1 MRAAHPLVAALLA
14 MALLSGMDALI
25 KAATAAL
32 GTWQIVALRYA
43 FGLAAALPFAWAHLR
58 RRVPRASWAPN
69 LARGLLVVATAAQ
82 FFFAL
87 GRLPLIEAAT
97 LAFTAPLWVVVLGRL
112 VLGEAFTLRALAAV
126 ALGFAGVLIVGAA
139 TPATAGARDA
149 LGTAT
154 ALGAAVTYAL
164 AMVLVRRRSA
174 HDPVPVM
181 VLIQSVGAL
190 VVAAPL
196 AAASWRPMEPALWS
210 VFAVIG
216 LLGTLGHLLLS
227 SALAR
232 ARAADLAPAEYT
244 TLLWAFAFGAAFF
257 GERPGL
263 GHALG
268 AGLIALG
275 CLVASRA
282 EPERATARGAVVDGP
297 TAGKRPAAERPGG

>member
-1 MRAAHPLVAALLA
+1 M
-14 MALLSGMDALI
+14 
-25 KAATAAL
+25 
-32 GTWQIVALRYA
+32 
-43 FGLAAALPFAWAHLR
+43 
-58 RRVPRASWAPN
+58 PRASWAPN

-190 VVAAPL
+190 LVAAPL

-227 SALAR
+227 SALDR

-244 TLLWAFAFGAAFF
+244 TLLWAFAVGAAFF
-257 GERPGL
+257 GERPGPA
-263 GHALG
+263 HALG

-297 TAGKRPAAERPGG
+297 TAGKRPAAERPGA